1 MRMDAGER
9 AAARLEDERAE
20 MLAHGTAELLRDLD
34 LMERRI
40 DRLEAIL
47 LPMTPVTAPVA

>member
-1 MRMDAGER
+1 MMHMDAGER

-20 MLAHGTAELLRDLD
+20 TLARGTAELLRDLD

-40 DRLEAIL
+40 DRLEALL
-47 LPMTPVTAPVA
+47 LPMTLQ

>member
-1 MRMDAGER
+1 MDAGER